1 MAVEPGPVQQSVEY
15 WVTIDSWGRREHSV
29 TEPGDFKHTVD
40 VIASRPLFTCSI
52 HQVIRAKIDTFPLLV
67 LVKIGIMQ
75 QSKKGAFS
83 ETTISYS
90 LLLRKGGKI
99 RVNWESRTF

>member
-1 MAVEPGPVQQSVEY
+1 VAVEPGPVQQSVEY

-52 HQVIRAKIDTFPLLV
+52 HQVIRAKIDTFALLV

-75 QSKKGAFS
+75 QSKKGSSLKRRYLIHCYS
-83 ETTISYS
+83 ERGVKS
-90 LLLRKGGKI
+90 
-99 RVNWESRTF
+99 V